1 MELLQK
7 LIYVVLDMIFSSG
20 MKKIFYL
27 NTIYYILSRF
37 LLIMTKKDA
46 LMTTRQEIEHEA
58 AICRSLFEK
67 KTRDYGTS
75 WRVLRLPSLTDQIF
89 IKANRIRSVQE
100 SGENLVGDDLRDE
113 FVAMVNYAV
122 MALIQQELESV
133 FSGQCSV
140 SSDGCNP
147 LNTQHSTLNTNL
159 ELPLEVA
166 MKLYDKHLGRTI
178 DLMMSKNHDYGE
190 AWRQMRVSSMVD
202 LILMKLRRIK
212 QIEDNEGKTLV
223 SEGVEGG
230 YMDIV
235 NYSLFCLVR
244 TAEE

>member
-1 MELLQK
+1 M
-7 LIYVVLDMIFSSG
+7 V
-20 MKKIFYL
+20 
-27 NTIYYILSRF
+27 
-37 LLIMTKKDA
+37 KKDV
-46 LMTTRQEIEHEA
+46 LLGTRQEIEREA
-58 AICRSLFEK
+58 AVCRSLFEK

-100 SGENLVGDDLRDE
+100 SGENLVGDDLRGE

-122 MALIQQELESV
+122 MALIQQELES
-133 FSGQCSV
+133 GKWKAENGKCA
-140 SSDGCNP
+140 
-147 LNTQHSTLNTNL
+147 TQAAEQPAPM
-159 ELPLEVA
+159 ELPLDETMA
-166 MKLYDKHLGRTI
+166 LYDKHLTRTI

-212 QIEDNEGKTLV
+212 QIEDNQGVTLV

-230 YMDIV
+230 YMDII

-244 TAEE
+244 LTETDN

>member
-1 MELLQK
+1 M
-7 LIYVVLDMIFSSG
+7 
-20 MKKIFYL
+20 
-27 NTIYYILSRF
+27 
-37 LLIMTKKDA
+37 IMTKNANTND
-46 LMTTRQEIEHEA
+46 TRQEIGQEA
-58 AICRSLFEK
+58 ALCRTLFEK

-100 SGENLVGDDLRDE
+100 SGENRVGDDLSGE

-122 MALIQQELESV
+122 MALMQIELGPDDDS
-133 FSGQCSV
+133 
-140 SSDGCNP
+140 
-147 LNTQHSTLNTNL
+147 
-159 ELPLEVA
+159 ELPLKRATE
-166 MKLYDKHLGRTI
+166 LYDKHLNRTLE
-178 DLMMSKNHDYGE
+178 LMLDKNHDYGE

-212 QIEDNEGKTLV
+212 QIEDNEGHTLV

-230 YMDIV
+230 YMDII

-244 TAEE
+244 LSEEAENEK